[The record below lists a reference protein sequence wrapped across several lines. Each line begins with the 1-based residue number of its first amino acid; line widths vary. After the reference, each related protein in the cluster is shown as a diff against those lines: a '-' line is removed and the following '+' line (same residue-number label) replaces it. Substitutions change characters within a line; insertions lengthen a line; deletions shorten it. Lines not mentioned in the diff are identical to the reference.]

1 MTKVEIIEEVAEVAE
16 VAEVVAAVP
25 VAAVVEV
32 PIALPIVPVA
42 EVPRKHTKNRI
53 ILNLMIK
60 NESRIIVRCLEH
72 ALRHVD
78 AISILDTG
86 STDDTVAICEKY
98 LATCGSPY
106 LISVEPFRTFGYNRT
121 VSFQK
126 AQELCASL
134 SWDPTTTY
142 AMAVDADMVIVPS
155 DAFRHYH
162 MTQNGYHAI
171 QANGHIKY
179 FNTRFMKCSYPWKC
193 IGATHEYW
201 SGDPSDRIPYEIF
214 YIDDRNDGGCKSDK
228 FERDV
233 RLLLGDIQEDA
244 GNVRAH
250 FYLAQTYH
258 NLSRHHDA
266 ITYYKK
272 RIAMGGWYEEV
283 WYSHYQ
289 LGKCYEALKDEGQM
303 ERWMNKAFQVHSRR
317 AEPLYFLT
325 KYFRE
330 TSQHFK
336 AHHYYLKG
344 RGIPYP
350 KDDALFVENS
360 VYEGLF
366 DYEATILACYVH
378 GTSRQDSLC
387 EVVSYLN
394 RGVPF
399 HRDNVWD
406 NLFYYVEPLTSRTYG
421 GEYSRLLLRDHEEY
435 KVSSCCV
442 IPFSDEPARRYLLNA
457 RYVNY
462 SIDSKGCYHMRSADG
477 HVKTRNGSVFLNASY
492 APTEEIQIMEES
504 YERHA
509 AQVEGLEDIRLF
521 SHNGVLWANASSKNA
536 SANDK
541 IEMVVG
547 RYDVDRHRIHE
558 VRVVNPPRPTGC
570 EKNWIYVPAVKGLPV
585 AAQGRMNFIYGWNPL
600 EIGAVMENGALSI
613 HTTYAT
619 PAIFGRFRGSS
630 RPVEYRGAW
639 YAVTHMVKYST
650 PRIYSH
656 SVVRLDKDTLRP
668 LAFSAPFS
676 FCDNKIEYC
685 IGFDVAKD
693 VATFFFSRND
703 TDASM
708 IRLPMSTLRM
718 IPC

>member
-1 MTKVEIIEEVAEVAE
+1 MTKVEIIEDTQEIGADK
-16 VAEVVAAVP
+16 
-25 VAAVVEV
+25 VVEAIEAIEAIN
-32 PIALPIVPVA
+32 PTRISY
-42 EVPRKHTKNRI
+42 RHHKNRI

-72 ALRHVD
+72 ALPHVD
-78 AISILDTG
+78 AISLLDTG
-86 STDDTVAICEKY
+86 STDNTVAICKAY
-98 LATCGSPY
+98 LSTCGIPY
-106 LISVEPFRTFGYNRT
+106 LLSVEPFRTFGYNRT

-126 AQELCASL
+126 AQELCRSL
-134 SWDPTTTY
+134 SWDPEKTY

-155 DAFRHYH
+155 EAFRNYE

-179 FNTRFMKCSYPWKC
+179 YNTRFMKCSYPWKC
-193 IGATHEYW
+193 VGATHEYW
-201 SGDPSDRIPYEIF
+201 SGDPSDRIPYEVF

-233 RLLLGDIQEDA
+233 RLLLGDIEEDPS
-244 GNVRAH
+244 NVRAH

-266 ITYYKK
+266 IMYYKK
-272 RIAMGGWYEEV
+272 RILMGGWYEEV

-303 ERWMNKAFQVHSRR
+303 ERWMNKAFQVHPRR

-336 AHHYYLKG
+336 AYHYYWKG
-344 RGIPYP
+344 RNIPYP
-350 KDDALFVENS
+350 KDDALFIENS

-387 EVVSYLN
+387 DVVSYLN
-394 RGVPF
+394 RGIPF

-406 NLFYYVEPLTSRTYG
+406 NMFYYVEPLTSRVYG

-442 IPFSDEPARRYLLNA
+442 IPFSDEPSRRFLLNA

-462 SIDSKGCYHMRSADG
+462 SIDSQGCYHMRSADG
-477 HVKTRNGSVFLNASY
+477 HVKTRNGAVFLNPSY
-492 APTEEIQIMEES
+492 APTEEIVMMEEN
-504 YERHA
+504 YMRHEA
-509 AQVEGLEDIRLF
+509 SVEGLEDVRLF
-521 SHNGVLWANASSKNA
+521 HHAGVLYANASSKNA

-547 RYDVDRHRIHE
+547 RYDVGRHLIHE
-558 VRVVNPPRPTGC
+558 VRVVHPPRPTGC
-570 EKNWIYVPAVKGLPV
+570 EKNWIYVPAVKGLPAV
-585 AAQGRMNFIYGWNPL
+585 AMGRMNFIYGWNPL
-600 EIGAVMENGALSI
+600 EIGAVSDDGTLAI

-619 PAIFGRFRGSS
+619 PAIFGRCRGSS
-630 RPVEYRGAW
+630 RLVEYGGAW
-639 YAVTHMVKYST
+639 YAVVHFVKYST

-656 SVVRLDKDTLRP
+656 SVVRFDRDTLRP
-668 LAFSAPFS
+668 MAFSAPFS
-676 FCDNKIEYC
+676 FCENRIEYC
-685 IGFDVAKD
+685 IGFDIAKD
-693 VATFFFSRND
+693 MATFFFSRND

-708 IRLPMSTLRM
+708 IRLPLSALRM
-718 IPC
+718 IPL